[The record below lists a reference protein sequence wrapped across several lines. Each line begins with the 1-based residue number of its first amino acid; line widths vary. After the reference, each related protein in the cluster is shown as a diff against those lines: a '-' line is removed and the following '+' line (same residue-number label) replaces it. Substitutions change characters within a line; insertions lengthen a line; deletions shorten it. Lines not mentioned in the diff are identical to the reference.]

1 MHKVICL
8 SPVVPIRKEPNHRS
22 EQTSQ
27 LLFGEKAEIISENND
42 WIEIRT
48 LFDSY
53 RGWVDKNSID
63 EYNHSGNDLKTIII
77 DEAITICNHKGENIY
92 LTAGSEIGVPDIS
105 NTFQFEGNLYKLIS
119 PVPAK
124 KEKTPTSILETAMKF
139 INAPYLWG
147 GRNIFGIDCSGFVQ
161 IVYKIHGIILPRDT
175 KDQANTGKLV
185 ESFSEI
191 VQGDLVFFDDNE
203 GKITHVGIA
212 INVNLVIHASLCV
225 KIDKLDQKGIFNLG
239 RNEYT
244 HSLKLIRRIL

>member
-1 MHKVICL
+1 MNMVICL
-8 SPVVPIRKEPNHRS
+8 SPVIPIRKEPNHRS

-27 LLFGEKAEIISENND
+27 LLFGEKAEIINESND

-53 RGWVDKNSID
+53 GGWIDKNSVH
-63 EYNHSGNDLKTIII
+63 EYSHSGNGPNTIIT

-124 KEKTPTSILETAMKF
+124 KEKTPASILETAMKF
-139 INAPYLWG
+139 LNAPYLWG

-175 KDQANTGKLV
+175 KDQGNSGKLV
-185 ESFSEI
+185 KSFGDI
-191 VQGDLVFFDDNE
+191 LPGDLIFFDNNE

-212 INVNLVIHASLCV
+212 INVNQIIHASLYV
-225 KIDKLDQKGIFNLG
+225 KIDQLDQKGIYSLQ

-244 HSLKLIRRIL
+244 HSLKLIRRML